1 MELSDGVLGQSG
13 TEAQGE
19 WKSCVFLQD
28 FSGPWHAESLG
39 MLLRTVDF

>member
-1 MELSDGVLGQSG
+1 MGVLGQSS

-19 WKSCVFLQD
+19 WKSCVFLLQD
-28 FSGPWHAESLG
+28 FSGPWHAQGLG